1 VSILLRTQL
10 NEARIK
16 EVVKDIQLAVAR
28 QGLRVPILA
37 AGLSTFRPQIR
48 PQKSRILPAISC
60 LVIPASSCVVGEGMD
75 HIFMLKLQN

>member
-28 QGLRVPILA
+28 QGVRVPILA
-37 AGLSTFRPQIR
+37 AGLSTF
-48 PQKSRILPAISC
+48 
-60 LVIPASSCVVGEGMD
+60 
-75 HIFMLKLQN
+75 